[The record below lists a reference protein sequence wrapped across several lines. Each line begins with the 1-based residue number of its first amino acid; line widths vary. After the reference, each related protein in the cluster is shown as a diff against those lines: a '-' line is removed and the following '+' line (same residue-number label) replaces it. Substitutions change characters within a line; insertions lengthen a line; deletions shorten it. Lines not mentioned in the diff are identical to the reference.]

1 MSFMIKGLKD
11 AFSDAN
17 LEIASRVIIK
27 AQNIHEVLAEM
38 KEDGKLAPSSSE
50 SDEED
55 ADSEGEEET
64 KIQMGADDYEDEEE
78 NSIEH

>member
-1 MSFMIKGLKD
+1 MSFMIKGLKE

-27 AQNIHEVLAEM
+27 NQNIHDVLADM
-38 KEDGKLAPSSSE
+38 KQDGKLPSSSSE

-64 KIQMGADDYEDEEE
+64 KIHMGADDYED
-78 NSIEH
+78 